1 MKRLTRC
8 AVCLVVT
15 LGLAAPFAYA
25 GGGPTGTPGK
35 KKKKKQQE
43 AAAAQ
48 DPLYSLTL
56 MRQGSVL
63 MRQGRF
69 EEALKSFE
77 NADSIAPGNATVQN
91 MQGLCH
97 MRLGQY
103 DQALAAFDRALA
115 IVPGY
120 TDARNNRGA
129 TYLATGQYHLAE
141 VDFIAVLGDSTYEHR
156 KQVYYNLGMTYLQQD
171 EPGAAG
177 ENFRRA
183 VILPN
188 PVFEAYLRLSDLAQ
202 RNGETDLSLEYLEE
216 ARLNFPERTEVSL
229 ELGKVLLLMGRDNEA
244 KEHLEHVIE
253 AAPGSSSADTARSL
267 LSAI

>member
-1 MKRLTRC
+1 
-8 AVCLVVT
+8 
-15 LGLAAPFAYA
+15 
-25 GGGPTGTPGK
+25 
-35 KKKKKQQE
+35 
-43 AAAAQ
+43 
-48 DPLYSLTL
+48 
-56 MRQGSVL
+56 
-63 MRQGRF
+63 
-69 EEALKSFE
+69 
-77 NADSIAPGNATVQN
+77 

-103 DQALAAFDRALA
+103 DQALAAFDRALT

-156 KQVYYNLGMTYLQQD
+156 KQVYYNLGMTYLQRE

-188 PVFEAYLRLSDLAQ
+188 PVFEAYLRLSELAQ

-253 AAPGSSSADTARSL
+253 AAPGSASADMARSL
-267 LSAI
+267 LGAI